1 MISRI
6 VKVNYGEVSS
16 EKYCQSKLGK
26 QLTLLAADRA
36 DRPEG
41 TRRQKPGLV
50 WVKAASGANPP
61 GVLKL
66 SLCGRS

>member
-1 MISRI
+1 MRQ
-6 VKVNYGEVSS
+6 
-16 EKYCQSKLGK
+16 QSAVCTP
-26 QLTLLAADRA
+26 TLLAADRA

-66 SLCGRS
+66 SLVVS